1 MEYANTSFSTR
12 YMVRLA
18 VLAGI
23 ILVMSFTPLGYFKTL
38 GLSVT
43 LIQIPVAIGAITL
56 GPTAGAILGAVFG
69 ATSFAQCFGM
79 ERFGTTLMGINPIGT
94 LLTCMVPRI
103 LMGLLAGLIFKGFSR
118 LRKVQWQAYPVTCLL
133 AALLNTLLFMSF
145 LVLFFYHTEF
155 IQGLAST
162 MGTGSVLTFVAAF
175 VGVNGILEA
184 AACCIAGGW
193 IAKTMDSMLK
203 RA

>member
-1 MEYANTSFSTR
+1 MQHANTTFGTK

-43 LIQIPVAIGAITL
+43 LIQIPVAVGAIAL

-69 ATSFAQCFGM
+69 ATSFAQCFGL
-79 ERFGTTLMGINPIGT
+79 EPFGTTLMGIHPIGT
-94 LLTCMVPRI
+94 FLTCLVPRI
-103 LMGLLAGLIFKGFSR
+103 LMGLLAGLIFKGLSR
-118 LRKVQWQAYPVTCLL
+118 IRKVQWASYPVTCLL
-133 AALLNTLLFMSF
+133 AAVLNTLIFMSF
-145 LVLFFYHTEF
+145 LVLFFYQTEF
-155 IQGLAST
+155 IQGLAAQ
-162 MGTGSVLTFVAAF
+162 MGTGSVLAFVAAF

-184 AACCIAGGW
+184 AASCVAGGL
-193 IAKTMDSMLK
+193 IAKALDSVLK

>member
-1 MEYANTSFSTR
+1 MEHANTTFSTR

-43 LIQIPVAIGAITL
+43 LIQIPVAVGAIVL

-69 ATSFAQCFGM
+69 ATSFAQCFGL
-79 ERFGTTLMGINPIGT
+79 EPFGTTLMGINPIGT
-94 LLTCMVPRI
+94 LLTCLVPRI
-103 LMGLLAGLIFKGFSR
+103 LMGLLAGLLFKGLSHI
-118 LRKVQWQAYPVTCLL
+118 RKAQWVSYPVTCLV
-133 AALLNTLLFMSF
+133 AAVLNTAIFMSF
-145 LVLFFYHTEF
+145 LVMFFYNTEF
-155 IQGLAST
+155 IQGLASQ
-162 MGTGSVLTFVAAF
+162 MGTGNVMTFVVAF
-175 VGVNGILEA
+175 VGINGVLEA
-184 AACCIAGGW
+184 IASCVAGGL
-193 IAKTMDSMLK
+193 IAKAMNTVLK